1 MNGPTLREGVKAS
14 QNAVETGPQDRGVC
28 LLLFIEIYTKSI
40 AEVGTNL
47 FVFVFLILSKNH
59 VEDTAFDLEVPRST
73 QLHVLHQVYLG
84 LFRQLDKKF
93 FILFNGKDKVRDWLG
108 FTKNFGLRVKRY
120 KTFQVQWLLRFLC
133 SISQEG
139 THFGTCCISFF

>member
-1 MNGPTLREGVKAS
+1 MNGPTSREGVKAS

-84 LFRQLDKKF
+84 QQ
-93 FILFNGKDKVRDWLG
+93 KVLSVCTWRTLCFYQMT
-108 FTKNFGLRVKRY
+108 FTLTTSSCAACHRA
-120 KTFQVQWLLRFLC
+120 C
-133 SISQEG
+133 
-139 THFGTCCISFF
+139 